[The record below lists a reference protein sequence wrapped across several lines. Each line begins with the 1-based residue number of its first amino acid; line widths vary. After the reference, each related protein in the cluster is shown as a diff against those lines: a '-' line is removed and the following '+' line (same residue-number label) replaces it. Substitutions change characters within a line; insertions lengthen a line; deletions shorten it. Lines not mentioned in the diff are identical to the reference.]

1 MIIISPNAKND
12 NHFYILFY
20 KNQASDPVI
29 NTGQESEDRMA
40 AHGDQLPMY
49 QRSQVQDLMGA
60 QELEL
65 VLSFKDALSSAA
77 TNSYYEQYL

>member
-1 MIIISPNAKND
+1 
-12 NHFYILFY
+12 
-20 KNQASDPVI
+20 
-29 NTGQESEDRMA
+29 
-40 AHGDQLPMY
+40 
-49 QRSQVQDLMGA
+49 MGA